1 MRKRIYAAGTLALLA
16 LTACSSQVAQT
27 NAQLQVYAEEAPGSC
42 RCTKPTTLMWTQGYT
57 N

>member
-27 NAQLQVYAEEAPGSC
+27 NAQLQVYAEEAPL
-42 RCTKPTTLMWTQGYT
+42 PMAHDIQI
-57 N
+57 